1 MNNQILYLFD
11 PLCGWCYGFSQT
23 MLKFY
28 EAFRTEYEFV
38 AIPGGMIIGSRV
50 GPAKASRSYITGVI
64 PRLETTTGVVFGEAY
79 HQLLNSDTLFDSEPP
94 SRALHAFRSFHFEK
108 AIEFA
113 HAMQLA
119 HFTEGK
125 DYNNPQM
132 YVELAK
138 QFGIEEAAFMERY
151 EDERIRQNVQMEF
164 AWAKES
170 GVQGYPTVV
179 LRKDQKYYML
189 AHGYAPLDS
198 LKSSLEKAKKM
209 MASQS

>member
-1 MNNQILYLFD
+1 MKDQILYLFD

-23 MLKFY
+23 MVRFY
-28 EAFRTEYEFV
+28 EELRAEHEFV
-38 AIPGGMIIGSRV
+38 AIPGGMITGSRV
-50 GPAKASRSYITGVI
+50 GPAKASSIYIKGII
-64 PRLETTTGVVFGEAY
+64 PRLEATTGVVFGEEY
-79 HQLLNSDTLFDSEPP
+79 LRLLDSDTIFDSEPP
-94 SRALHAFRSFHFEK
+94 SRALHAFRSFHFER

-132 YVELAK
+132 YAELAG
-138 QFGIEEAAFMERY
+138 QFGIGEAAFMERY

-164 AWAKES
+164 AWARES

-179 LRKDQKYYML
+179 LRKGQKYYML
-189 AHGYAPLDS
+189 AHGFSPLES
-198 LKSSLEKAKKM
+198 LKSSLERAVKAI
-209 MASQS
+209 